1 MAEGVA
7 LLHLLHHPG
16 TNAGT
21 IRRYKKENRLTDDFI
36 SRVAVELFRTFV
48 PICNY
53 SRDVSHEDGILGG
66 FYNGGESK
74 PRLHSRLFTDQPL
87 PLVLG
92 VFPFRDECRQYH
104 SRD

>member
-7 LLHLLHHPG
+7 LLHLFHHPG

-21 IRRYKKENRLTDDFI
+21 IRRYKKENRLTDYFI
-36 SRVAVELFRTFV
+36 SRVAVELFRAFV

-66 FYNGGESK
+66 FKKGAKPN
-74 PRLHSRLFTDQPL
+74 PRLHGRFFTALPL
-87 PLVLG
+87 PFVLG
-92 VFPFRDECRQYH
+92 LFPFRDEC
-104 SRD
+104 